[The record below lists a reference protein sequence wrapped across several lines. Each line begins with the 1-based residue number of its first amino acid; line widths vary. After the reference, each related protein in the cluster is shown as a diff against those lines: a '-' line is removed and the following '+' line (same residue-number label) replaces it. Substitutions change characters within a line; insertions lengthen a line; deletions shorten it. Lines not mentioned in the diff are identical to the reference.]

1 MASPRLYESVKTLS
15 VGEPV
20 LTLSDHCP
28 VRAVIKVKI
37 VSILTYPEHYIFIEN
52 PSKLSWNKDM
62 SYKFENILQTE
73 EYKNKFEKY
82 LSDKID
88 PSQGSIDKAALEL
101 TELLVN
107 GVIQADGTVTPNK
120 GRKTNM
126 KAGSRRAHTKIS
138 HPKWHDLSCA
148 QAHSIVVTTAK
159 CLKGDPKNSFL
170 RSKLRKETK
179 TYNKLVKSKQKLFV
193 VNIFT
198 ELDSMQ
204 HKNPR
209 GYMQLIKSMR
219 DGDFDKQ
226 TPDDTSGV
234 GPTQWHIH
242 FSNLLAKNIDIEQKK

>member
-1 MASPRLYESVKTLS
+1 MGDILGSYTCYTPNGQSCVDYCLASPRLYESVKTLS

-120 GRKTNM
+120 GSKTNL
-126 KAGSRRAHTKIS
+126 KAGSRRAHKNVS

-179 TYNKLVKSKQKLFV
+179 TYNKLVKSKQNFLLR
-193 VNIFT
+193 ICSQSWIQCSIT
-198 ELDSMQ
+198 T
-204 HKNPR
+204 H
-209 GYMQLIKSMR
+209 
-219 DGDFDKQ
+219 
-226 TPDDTSGV
+226 V
-234 GPTQWHIH
+234 GICSL
-242 FSNLLAKNIDIEQKK
+242 SNQ